1 AGAGRSHVR
10 DRPHVEA
17 EILGALS
24 ERFRDTTVVLVASR
38 MATIAAA
45 DEGRLPGGGPGPP
58 VRHHAEVFASD
69 AGYRRLVTAYDH
81 DTRQQEETS

>member
-45 DEGRLPGGGPGPP
+45 DEVVYLEAGGS
-58 VRHHAEVFASD
+58 AS
-69 AGYRRLVTAYDH
+69 TAPTPRCSDR
-81 DTRQQEETS
+81 TATGG